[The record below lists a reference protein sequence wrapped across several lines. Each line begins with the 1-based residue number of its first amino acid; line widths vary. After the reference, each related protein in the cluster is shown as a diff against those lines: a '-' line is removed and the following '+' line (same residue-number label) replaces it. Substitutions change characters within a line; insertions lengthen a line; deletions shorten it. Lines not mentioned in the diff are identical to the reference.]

1 MKINP
6 NLTWAL
12 VEERFNAEQNPI
24 TKRNLGLVL
33 QHMKAE
39 AALDLDGILDTLI
52 DEPKYVL
59 HGTDGLP
66 EMNPQGSH
74 DAIRAFYDLVIV
86 QTGSHRFE
94 FDVYRVVAD
103 EGTVITEGI
112 MRMVYPGA
120 TLLGMGV
127 EVDDADAY
135 YVTEYPSLYIWKADA
150 DKGKLIGE
158 DIYNGADAFA
168 GIADRKITLDDI
180 APLEL
185 VAS

>member
-1 MKINP
+1 MKLNP

-39 AALDLDGILDTLI
+39 AVLDVDAILDTLI

-66 EMNPQGSH
+66 ELNPQGSH
-74 DAIRAFYDLVIV
+74 DA
-86 QTGSHRFE
+86 
-94 FDVYRVVAD
+94 
-103 EGTVITEGI
+103 
-112 MRMVYPGA
+112 
-120 TLLGMGV
+120 
-127 EVDDADAY
+127 
-135 YVTEYPSLYIWKADA
+135 
-150 DKGKLIGE
+150 
-158 DIYNGADAFA
+158 GADSFA

-185 VAS
+185 AAS